1 MKTLITSQL
10 KTQLWQIL
18 RDILT
23 FGRNLFGNKFINL
36 GISGDRVEN
45 ILSRAR
51 DILLPPSLKN
61 VAVRCGT
68 NNIDNDPTHDIV
80 EGLIAISSVFKNNS
94 SNSNIFICGIFPRNK
109 SFSINRLIIDEV
121 NNLLKSK
128 YSVKTFVL

>member
-1 MKTLITSQL
+1 M
-10 KTQLWQIL
+10 WQVL

-23 FGRNLFGNKFINL
+23 FGKNIFGTKFINL
-36 GISGDRVEN
+36 GISGNRAEN

-61 VAVRCGT
+61 VAVLCGT